1 MHQINQRELQ
11 SCQHL
16 YLVQLLSH
24 PKPSKQNIEKDSSMS
39 SNVKLTYQFQV
50 FVTIKQQSDPQFE
63 TSSERKKSF
72 SDVATHTNDYEV
84 SILDMKV
91 VPAFS
96 VYTEAALHSATRKD
110 KRLDAIIVSDRK
122 IPYYTEKKYDLNLL
136 RNRNWGKSKR
146 WQMRTWRKF
155 PKQYPK
161 RIKFW
166 DWAKLRGTKKI
177 PICYLCNWR
186 SISIHVKYF
195 NDTQNQSSQQTNLHS
210 RLRIVCRSNSKP
222 IKRLS
227 ENPIFDVKKRESIAK
242 IIKKDKKKNQFERD
256 NCIEAIWA
264 TVNGR

>member
-1 MHQINQRELQ
+1 MSSSHINFKSLLQ
-11 SCQHL
+11 S
-16 YLVQLLSH
+16 
-24 PKPSKQNIEKDSSMS
+24 S
-39 SNVKLTYQFQV
+39 SNQILNLKQVLREKNHFPMWQLTQM
-50 FVTIKQQSDPQFE
+50 IMKSQS
-63 TSSERKKSF
+63 R
-72 SDVATHTNDYEV
+72 
-84 SILDMKV
+84 IWRL
-91 VPAFS
+91 FS
-96 VYTEAALHSATRKD
+96 VYTEAALHSATRRD

-227 ENPIFDVKKRESIAK
+227 ENPIFDVKKRESK
-242 IIKKDKKKNQFERD
+242 IIKKDKKKP
-256 NCIEAIWA
+256 IWA
-264 TVNGR
+264 W